1 MWQNDAGA
9 QKIVFYIEV
18 SIYTINVKMQSPG
31 VLTATDPNWFNKQSS
46 HFIKWAVA
54 LAAIRAPLQTH

>member
-31 VLTATDPNWFNKQSS
+31 VLTATDPN
-46 HFIKWAVA
+46 
-54 LAAIRAPLQTH
+54 